1 MHILRKLLFLFFFS
15 SIAIAQSNLV
25 VRSLNKIQFA
35 DQFPGTDACMQIQ
48 NAIAA
53 LPANGG
59 EVDARGFLGFFTCSA
74 NPFANILDSR
84 HAGESVHL
92 YLAAGSTFTTSAQ
105 WIIPLGS
112 IVTGGGSA
120 PGGGRGTT
128 IIASPSFLHD
138 TPVIYLGN
146 VGQTEGSL
154 IENLTIDCNHIP
166 GSIGIFSDRVQE
178 LGGVRNVSVVNYA
191 AIGISMLDQANLPP
205 ITNVPPRGAPE
216 NFVLDELQLGGD
228 TGSTC
233 IQVRVGVGG
242 QRGGGHIT
250 CSSSLVEQFSLS
262 CSAGVVT
269 ATFIPPPDT
278 PTAINTI
285 PNGASIGVESGPN
298 SSLDGL
304 FTVTNKSDTQLQ
316 WSQPGCSGTSSAVV
330 VGVMSQNGVQLDGS
344 DGIYSQIH
352 CEFTVDC
359 VLIDSVALSDGW
371 VTRALTISGVT
382 GQSSVKNIV
391 HLRGATHPEDITLTA
406 LQRCIGPTPAT
417 QQCATNVLQD
427 DFNSVTLREA
437 SLAWYLAGHSSSGAA
452 PSLLSSSPSL
462 GWLLPNSFM
471 VFRNHSF
478 FSQLG
483 GQTDGT
489 LTYCADCTVTTPS
502 SCSTANPSAC
512 VCSGGGTGAFAKRVN
527 GAWLCN

>member
-1 MHILRKLLFLFFFS
+1 
-15 SIAIAQSNLV
+15 
-25 VRSLNKIQFA
+25 
-35 DQFPGTDACMQIQ
+35 
-48 NAIAA
+48 
-53 LPANGG
+53 
-59 EVDARGFLGFFTCSA
+59 
-74 NPFANILDSR
+74 
-84 HAGESVHL
+84 
-92 YLAAGSTFTTSAQ
+92 
-105 WIIPLGS
+105 
-112 IVTGGGSA
+112 
-120 PGGGRGTT
+120 
-128 IIASPSFLHD
+128 
-138 TPVIYLGN
+138 
-146 VGQTEGSL
+146 
-154 IENLTIDCNHIP
+154 
-166 GSIGIFSDRVQE
+166 
-178 LGGVRNVSVVNYA
+178 VSVVNYA

-269 ATFIPPPDT
+269 ATFIPPRDT

-452 PSLLSSSPSL
+452 PALLSSSPSL
-462 GWLLPNSFM
+462 GWFLPNSFM